1 MKRETPRKPRILQ
14 DQASPVRVLIADD
27 HPLFRQG
34 LATVLKHAGI
44 TVAGEAS
51 TGHEALTR
59 TKSLEPDIV
68 ILDVRMPDMD
78 GLQALKAIKA
88 ARPRTAVVIL
98 TTYQNADYLWTAVLN
113 GAAAYLLKDAPGE
126 ELVGLIHRVSEGEN
140 VLDTRQIRTMMQ
152 ENDPE
157 QTPAAVKKI
166 LDDWEL
172 TDRERD
178 ILQAIANGLRNA
190 EIAKLLDIEVATV
203 KSHSNHIFKKMNVSD
218 RTQAALWAIRHGLIQ
233 HRGGSGGKP

>member
-1 MKRETPRKPRILQ
+1 MKKEAPRKPGTLQ
-14 DQASPVRVLIADD
+14 GQEIPVRVLIADD

-44 TVAGEAS
+44 TVVGEAS

-68 ILDVRMPDMD
+68 ILDIRMPDMD

-126 ELVGLIHRVSEGEN
+126 ELVGLIRRVHEGEN
-140 VLDTRQIRTMMQ
+140 VLDTGQIRSMMQ
-152 ENDPE
+152 ENAPE
-157 QTPAAVKKI
+157 PTPAPTRGI
-166 LDDWEL
+166 LADLEL
-172 TDRERD
+172 TDREKD

-203 KSHSNHIFKKMNVSD
+203 KSHTNHLFKKMNVSD
-218 RTQAALWAIRHGLIQ
+218 RTQAALWAIRHGFIPN
-233 HRGGSGGKP
+233 RGGSSNKA